1 MVKRTN
7 KALELVRLIGRKP
20 DTYTFHEACAVVG
33 MNAGYRY
40 LIDTGVIVYSHKYV
54 KYVHKPGPGAFKV
67 RLGKIGREKLAAQGK
82 GGSMAPV

>member
-7 KALELVRLIGRKP
+7 KALALVRLIGSKP

-40 LIDTGVIVYSHKYV
+40 LIDTGY
-54 KYVHKPGPGAFKV
+54 
-67 RLGKIGREKLAAQGK
+67 RLLPQICEIC
-82 GGSMAPV
+82 P